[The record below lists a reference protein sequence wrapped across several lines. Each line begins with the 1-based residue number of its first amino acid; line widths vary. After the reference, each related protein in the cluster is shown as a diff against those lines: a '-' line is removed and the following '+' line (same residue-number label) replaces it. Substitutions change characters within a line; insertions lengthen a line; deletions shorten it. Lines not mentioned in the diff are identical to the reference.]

1 MRYTLIDKT
10 TRRLPPGGWP
20 PAGPC
25 APGPAV
31 MIITGVPGGT
41 RPADVR
47 AALAHAWHDGRL
59 TGDAL
64 AMADRTRGGCDAD
77 LHPVP
82 DRAAPLPAAVPAIAW
97 PQLTP
102 PATSPAPGLP
112 RPAVDPAI
120 PAADRQL
127 LTGPGAP
134 LVPASSPPP
143 ARGRHCPLWAVS
155 AAVAVAWL
163 LLGLC
168 LPHLLTA
175 ISGQSAPV
183 LILAETTT
191 FLCFLLALP
200 ATAITVKFAMFTP
213 AAAARARAGRTPAAK
228 AARRWHGRYLTP
240 ADFDP
245 AAAAL
250 LARAQ
255 HAIGVITA
263 TGIFRDGLLD
273 GPADGSDLTAHE
285 WDIARTLAGL
295 TQVRKDP
302 APATAAEL
310 HAIADTQASV
320 TARIAALET
329 YAAEVA
335 AAETAWQAWQADT
348 RPELGD
354 GAADLLAA
362 TAGHD
367 HATAALHAQA
377 QRATAARHA
386 LHELTTSD
394 PARARGA
401 AAPQAH
407 PDIHGDGELHAVKA
421 TWIGPQRASRA
432 SRRHW

>member
-10 TRRLPPGGWP
+10 TRPLPPGAWP

-25 APGPAV
+25 EPGPGV
-31 MIITGVPGGT
+31 MVITGVPDGT
-41 RPADVR
+41 SPADVR
-47 AALAHAWHDGRL
+47 AALAHAWNDGRL

-64 AMADRTRGGCDAD
+64 AMAARTRGGCDAD
-77 LHPVP
+77 LQPVP
-82 DRAAPLPAAVPAIAW
+82 HRAAPLPAAVPAIAW

-120 PAADRQL
+120 PADARQM
-127 LTGPGAP
+127 LTAPGAP
-134 LVPASSPPP
+134 LTAASDPPP
-143 ARGRHCPLWAVS
+143 ARPARFGSAPQGIAALAVAAASAGLLARVLNHPGRGGWLPLQPF
-155 AAVAVAWL
+155 AAVIAFCAVTALVLACLVL
-163 LLGLC
+163 LQAAVYGRYRV
-168 LPHLLTA
+168 PPGT
-175 ISGQSAPV
+175 P
-183 LILAETTT
+183 E
-191 FLCFLLALP
+191 
-200 ATAITVKFAMFTP
+200 TP
-213 AAAARARAGRTPAAK
+213 ARRAD
-228 AARRWHGRYLTP
+228 RRWHGRYLTA

-245 AAAAL
+245 AAADL

-273 GPADGSDLTAHE
+273 GPADGSDLTIHE

-310 HAIADTQASV
+310 QALADTETSV
-320 TARIAALET
+320 TARIDALEA

-335 AAETAWQAWQADT
+335 AAETAWQAWQADA

-394 PARARGA
+394 EARACGA